1 MSKYGK
7 RESPPVSAQD
17 FPNKIRKGNDGEEY
31 VSRADKNKVYRWYK
45 IKSMYNCSTPE
56 KYYMQFPENYLQ
68 KKFYK
73 YDLKKLEMKINRVKK
88 ELKQKN
94 IYLFKIGWK
103 NVYNFIDYAWE
114 DAREHNKENFI
125 FYTEKALFWA
135 QNSGKLTLQCSL
147 QKGVKE
153 EAFEI
158 FHKIFKNKFIKPKRV
173 ENAII
178 LLL

>member
-1 MSKYGK
+1 MSKYEK

-17 FPNKIRKGNDGEEY
+17 FPNKIREGNDGEEY
-31 VSRADKNKVYRWYK
+31 ISRADKNKVYRWYK
-45 IKSMYNCSTPE
+45 IKSMDKCSTAE

-68 KKFYK
+68 KKFCK
-73 YDLKKLEMKINRVKK
+73 YDLKKLETKIKRVKE

-94 IYLFKIGWK
+94 IYLFKISWK
-103 NVYNFIDYAWE
+103 NVYHFINYALE

-135 QNSGKLTLQCSL
+135 QNSGKLTLQWSL
-147 QKGVKE
+147 QKAVKE
-153 EAFEI
+153 EVFEI
-158 FHKIFKNKFIKPKRV
+158 FHKIFKNKFVQPKRA
-173 ENAII
+173 ENAIV

>member
-1 MSKYGK
+1 MSKYEK

-17 FPNKIRKGNDGEEY
+17 FRNKIKQGNDGEEY

-45 IKSMYNCSTPE
+45 IKSMDKCSTAE

-68 KKFYK
+68 KKFCK
-73 YDLKKLEMKINRVKK
+73 YDLKKLEMKIKRVKK

-103 NVYNFIDYAWE
+103 NVYHFINYAWE
-114 DAREHNKENFI
+114 DAREHNKDNFI

-135 QNSGKLTLQCSL
+135 QNSGELTLQWSL
-147 QKGVKE
+147 QKGVKKDV
-153 EAFEI
+153 FEI
-158 FHKIFKNKFIKPKRV
+158 FHKIFKNKFIQQKRV
-173 ENAII
+173 ENAIV